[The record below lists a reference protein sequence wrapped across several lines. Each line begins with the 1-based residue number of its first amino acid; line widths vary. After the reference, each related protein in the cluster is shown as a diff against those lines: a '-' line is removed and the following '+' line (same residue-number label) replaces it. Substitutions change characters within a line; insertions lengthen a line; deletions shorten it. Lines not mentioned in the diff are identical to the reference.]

1 MNTFRRKELNNIA
14 KELTVLREKLEAVYE
29 DEYEAYNNM
38 PKGLQNLGRG
48 KQCVNTSAILKTI
61 LENSQQLKKTLTK
74 LPKGKVNKI
83 KI

>member
-38 PKGLQNLGRG
+38 PKGLQNLRRG
-48 KQCVNTSAILKTI
+48 QTMREYLCDIEDDIRELVAIE
-61 LENSQQLKKTLTK
+61 ENLNQIAERQSK
-74 LPKGKVNKI
+74 
-83 KI
+83 

>member
-29 DEYEAYNNM
+29 DEHEAYNNM

-48 KQCVNTSAILKTI
+48 QTMCEYLCDIEDDIRELVAIE
-61 LENSQQLKKTLTK
+61 ENLNQIAERQSK
-74 LPKGKVNKI
+74 
-83 KI
+83 

>member
-48 KQCVNTSAILKTI
+48 QTMREYLCDIEDDIRELVAIE
-61 LENSQQLKKTLTK
+61 ENLTQIAERQSK
-74 LPKGKVNKI
+74 
-83 KI
+83 

>member
-38 PKGLQNLGRG
+38 SKGLQNLGRG
-48 KQCVNTSAILKTI
+48 QTMREYLCDIEDDIRGLVAIE
-61 LENSQQLKKTLTK
+61 ENLNQIAERQSK
-74 LPKGKVNKI
+74 
-83 KI
+83 

>member
-38 PKGLQNLGRG
+38 PKGLQNLGRE
-48 KQCVNTSAILKTI
+48 QTMREYLCDIEDDIRELVAIE
-61 LENSQQLKKTLTK
+61 ENLNQIAERQSK
-74 LPKGKVNKI
+74 
-83 KI
+83 